1 MVGFIDPCSELGAYI
16 LQLSF
21 LDKKGLSIV
30 TKLHVQVYWLS
41 IHFNVDLEE
50 YGKRYK
56 QSNGTKVL
64 SLGNHKEDTLGV

>member
-1 MVGFIDPCSELGAYI
+1 MVGFIDLCSELGAYI
-16 LQLSF
+16 LLLSF

-50 YGKRYK
+50 YGSRYK
-56 QSNGTKVL
+56 QR
-64 SLGNHKEDTLGV
+64 